1 MITFKDISGNQYQA
15 QATVTTTSGVNG
27 EKSLTGVIY
36 FGEDAKK
43 GLDKGWSLFFDDEEY
58 VVVTYKKNDQNNT
71 VSFSAVQI
79 FFYTMKKTGF
89 YEEWNGSHTLQAYL
103 DAIFNGTHYSYNN
116 SVTANAFEKQN
127 WGMTNRLSL
136 FNDIIDQVGC
146 EFYVKGNVVYIM
158 NKIGS
163 DLSTIVRKKFNLKS
177 AEIQTDNSAF
187 STYGRGFGAY
197 KDSNDTSKGRLSV
210 EYKSPL
216 YELYGQ
222 LDAEPIV
229 DERYT
234 IADNLLAA
242 VKKKVDESYAISLTI
257 SLVDLQDAG
266 YDYAMA
272 NAGDKVTVIDETLNF
287 DQEVRIVKVTSDY
300 DINGNRVSCDVEC
313 GSLSFAEQQKT
324 GQATI
329 DNIVNGSV
337 TVPNEWLSNQVNV
350 ATDALL
356 DARTEL
362 QFTDQGI
369 IAVEKGDHNKLV
381 IFNSAGLGVST
392 NGGKTFENA
401 ITGNGINATAITT
414 GSLRA
419 IDITGSTITGSIF
432 QTTDSNGFKMTLARG
447 EISFSEENK
456 PVGSIATVN
465 DAGTGKANGVAW
477 FNLPGYSIGLNQSN
491 AAGTKSH
498 PLISVPTDSTYE
510 NPFWAISGPFRGSLT
525 STQDILWISSH
536 QQVII
541 SGNNGAGNQLNVYG
555 DRVDVLGNFT
565 VYNGS
570 KNAAHVTRDGLRAT
584 PAYETAESYLGDI
597 GESNTGEQSS
607 ITIPIDELFGDTIN
621 TDYAYQVFITPYS
634 NATIWV
640 EKRNPDSFVVR
651 SNKPNAQFGWELKAK
666 RRGYEKERLV
676 KLEMTY
682 DELRKM
688 SESEG
693 E

>member
-1 MITFKDISGNQYQA
+1 MMAN
-15 QATVTTTSGVNG
+15 
-27 EKSLTGVIY
+27 L
-36 FGEDAKK
+36 
-43 GLDKGWSLFFDDEEY
+43 
-58 VVVTYKKNDQNNT
+58 KNAVDG
-71 VSFSAVQI
+71 SFSISVSLSMEDLQQA
-79 FFYTMKKTGF
+79 G
-89 YEEWNGSHTLQAYL
+89 YEY
-103 DAIFNGTHYSYNN
+103 AIPKPG
-116 SVTANAFEKQN
+116 
-127 WGMTNRLSL
+127 
-136 FNDIIDQVGC
+136 D
-146 EFYVKGNVVYIM
+146 YI
-158 NKIGS
+158 
-163 DLSTIVRKKFNLKS
+163 L
-177 AEIQTDNSAF
+177 A
-187 STYGRGFGAY
+187 
-197 KDSNDTSKGRLSV
+197 
-210 EYKSPL
+210 
-216 YELYGQ
+216 
-222 LDAEPIV
+222 V
-229 DERYT
+229 DE
-234 IADNLLAA
+234 LLEFNQ
-242 VKKKVDESYAISLTI
+242 KIRIISV
-257 SLVDLQDAG
+257 SMQ
-266 YDYAMA
+266 
-272 NAGDKVTVIDETLNF
+272 
-287 DQEVRIVKVTSDY
+287 Y
-300 DINGNRVSCDVEC
+300 DINGEKQQTSVTCN
-313 GSLSFAEQQKT
+313 SLSAADKNNEADAKT
-324 GQATI
+324 SDTMNDIINGNGVIPNHWLEDATEI
-329 DNIVNGSV
+329 
-337 TVPNEWLSNQVNV
+337 
-350 ATDALL
+350 ATKALINTQ
-356 DARTEL
+356 TEL
-362 QFTDQGI
+362 KFTNNGI
-369 IAVEKGDHNKLV
+369 LAIDKTNANNVV

-392 NGGKTFENA
+392 DGGKTFANA
-401 ITGNGINATAITT
+401 ITGNGINATAIKT

-419 IDITGSTITGSIF
+419 IDIIGSTITGSIF
-432 QTTDSNGFKMTLARG
+432 QTIDSNGFKMTLARG

-525 STQDILWISSH
+525 STQDILWLSSH

-607 ITIPIDELFGDTIN
+607 VTIPIDELFGDTIN
-621 TDYAYQVFITPYS
+621 TDYDYQVFITPYS

-640 EKRNPDSFVVR
+640 EQRNSDSFVVR
-651 SNKPNAQFGWELKAK
+651 SNKPKAQFGWELKAK

>member
-1 MITFKDISGNQYQA
+1 MITFKDVSGNQYQT
-15 QATVTTTSGVNG
+15 QSTITTTDGVNG

-36 FGEDAKK
+36 FGEEAKR
-43 GLDKGWSLFFDDEEY
+43 GLDKGWSLFFNDEEY
-58 VVVTYKKNDQNNT
+58 VVVMYKKNDQNNT
-71 VSFSAVQI
+71 VSFSAVQT

-116 SVTANAFEKQN
+116 SVTADAFEKQN

-216 YELYGQ
+216 YELYGR

-234 IADNLLAA
+234 IADNLLDA

-257 SLVDLQDAG
+257 SLVDLQNAG

-272 NAGDKVTVIDETLNF
+272 NAGDMVTVVDESLNF
-287 DQEVRIVKVTSDY
+287 DQEVRIIKVTSDY
-300 DINGNRVSCDVEC
+300 DINSNRVSCDVEC

-337 TVPNEWLSNQVNV
+337 TVPNEWLSNQVQV
-350 ATDALL
+350 ATNALL

-369 IAVEKGDHNKLV
+369 IAVEKGDRNKLV

-392 NGGKTFENA
+392 DGGKTFENA
-401 ITGNGINATAITT
+401 ITGNGINATVITT
-414 GSLRA
+414 GSLKA
-419 IDITGSTITGSIF
+419 INIVGSSITGSRFMTTNPEGFIIDINNGALNFNGPQGVLASI
-432 QTTDSNGFKMTLARG
+432 NN
-447 EISFSEENK
+447 SFSDDNQI
-456 PVGSIATVN
+456 S
-465 DAGTGKANGVAW
+465 GVD
-477 FNLPGYSIGLNQSN
+477 FNSMPGYGLSLNQS
-491 AAGTKSH
+491 AGPGKPSH
-498 PLISVPTDSTYE
+498 PLITIPKESTYDD
-510 NPFWAISGPFRGSLT
+510 PYFKLSGPFKGNLNSKDDVVWVT
-525 STQDILWISSH
+525 GH
-536 QQVII
+536 QRVVL
-541 SGNNGAGNQLNVYG
+541 SGNNGGGNQLNVYG

-597 GESNTGEQSS
+597 GESNTGEEATV
-607 ITIPIDELFGDTIN
+607 TIAIDELFRDTIN
-621 TDYAYQVFITPYS
+621 TDCSYQVFITPYN

-640 EKRNPDSFVVR
+640 EQRNPDSFVVR
-651 SNKPNAQFGWELKAK
+651 SSKPNAQFGWELKAK

-676 KLEMTY
+676 KLDMTY
-682 DELRKM
+682 EELRKM
-688 SESEG
+688 SEREG
-693 E
+693 K

>member
-36 FGEDAKK
+36 FGEDVKK
-43 GLDKGWSLFFDDEEY
+43 GLDKGWSLFFDNEEY

-127 WGMTNRLSL
+127 WGMANRLSL

-163 DLSTIVRKKFNLKS
+163 DLSTIVRKKFNLKN

-197 KDSNDTSKGRLSV
+197 KDANDTSKGRLSV

-216 YELYGQ
+216 YDLYGQ

-234 IADNLLAA
+234 IADNLLDA

-257 SLVDLQDAG
+257 SLVDLQNAG

-272 NAGDKVTVIDETLNF
+272 NAGDMVTVIDETLNF
-287 DQEVRIVKVTSDY
+287 DQEVRIIKVTSDY

-337 TVPNEWLSNQVNV
+337 TVPNEWLSNQVQI
-350 ATDALL
+350 ATNALL

-369 IAVEKGDHNKLV
+369 IAVEKGDRNKLV

-392 NGGKTFENA
+392 DGGKTFENA
-401 ITGNGINATAITT
+401 ITGNGINATVITT
-414 GSLRA
+414 GSLKA
-419 IDITGSTITGSIF
+419 INIIGSSITGSRFMTTNPEGFTIDINNGALDFNGPQGVLASINNSF
-432 QTTDSNGFKMTLARG
+432 TDDNQ
-447 EISFSEENK
+447 IS
-456 PVGSIATVN
+456 
-465 DAGTGKANGVAW
+465 GVD
-477 FNLPGYSIGLNQSN
+477 FNSMPGYGLSLNQS
-491 AAGTKSH
+491 AGPGKPSH
-498 PLISVPTDSTYE
+498 PLITIPKESTYDD
-510 NPFWAISGPFRGSLT
+510 PFFEFSGPFKGNLKSK
-525 STQDILWISSH
+525 DDVLWITGN
-536 QQVII
+536 QRVVL
-541 SGNNGAGNQLNVYG
+541 SGNNGEGNQLNVYG

-607 ITIPIDELFGDTIN
+607 VTITIDELFSDIIN
-621 TDYAYQVFITPYS
+621 TKYDYQVFVTPYS
-634 NATIWV
+634 NAAIWV
-640 EKRNPDSFVVR
+640 EQRNSDSFVVR